1 MLAFSGICL
10 KAQTNLDSLY
20 AVWQDQNQ
28 PDSTRVVAYKGY
40 IWNGFL
46 YSQPDTAFM
55 LAEELLAFG
64 LDKNYLV
71 AQAEGNNI
79 QGISW
84 YVRGDYPKALDYQTR
99 SLKIK
104 EKIGRN

>member
-1 MLAFSGICL
+1 MRKIILI
-10 KAQTNLDSLY
+10 
-20 AVWQDQNQ
+20 
-28 PDSTRVVAYKGY
+28 
-40 IWNGFL
+40 I
-46 YSQPDTAFM
+46 M

-84 YVRGDYPKALDYQTR
+84 YVRGDYPKGVMNLP
-99 SLKIK
+99 
-104 EKIGRN
+104 